1 MTDRTGRQ
9 DPLLALRRDYA
20 PPFLSYLAHHD
31 EAGLRAAYELGRRA
45 MSRGIGLLDLVRVHN
60 EALAEVLPT
69 ARTVTEAADLA
80 QAASVF
86 LVEALASFEMAQRGF
101 MEIGVRAERDA

>member
-1 MTDRTGRQ
+1 MADRDQRP
-9 DPLLALRRDYA
+9 DPLVALRRDYV
-20 PPFLSYLAHHD
+20 PPFLSYLAHQD

-45 MSRGIGLLDLVRVHN
+45 MSSGIGLIDLVRIHN
-60 EALAEVLPT
+60 EALSEVLPT
-69 ARTVTEAADLA
+69 ARTVAEAGDLA
-80 QAASVF
+80 HAASVF

>member
-1 MTDRTGRQ
+1 MTDRAERLE
-9 DPLLALRRDYA
+9 PLAALRRDYA

-60 EALAEVLPT
+60 ESLSEVLPT
-69 ARTVTEAADLA
+69 ARTVAEAADLA
-80 QAASVF
+80 QAAAVY
-86 LVEALASFEMAQRGF
+86 LLEALASFEMAQRGF